1 MRRKWYVILLI
12 THLGSRMK
20 QLSIL
25 LIAFLVVGCVAATK
39 PPVDLFVS
47 TPQLLKQRQLET
59 RRYDGI
65 AEMELISACS
75 NVLQDLGF
83 SLENSETKLGVITAS
98 KERDATNAGEIAAA
112 VAVAVITTALF
123 VPVIQSVSKDQT
135 IRVSLVTRPV
145 LDSDNVAMLDSHFV
159 RITFQTIVRKTDD
172 SIRYETLTDPE
183 LYQGFYSS
191 VSKAVFLEAQKI

>member
-1 MRRKWYVILLI
+1 
-12 THLGSRMK
+12 MK

-25 LIAFLVVGCVAATK
+25 LIAFLVVGCVAGTK

-123 VPVIQSVSKDQT
+123 FPVIQSVSKDQT

-145 LDSDNVAMLDSHFV
+145 IDSDNIAMPNSHFV

-172 SIRYETLTDPE
+172 SLRYETLTDPE

>member
-25 LIAFLVVGCVAATK
+25 LIAFLIVGCAAATK
-39 PPVDLFVS
+39 PPVDLFMS

-65 AEMELISACS
+65 AEMELIAACS

>member
-1 MRRKWYVILLI
+1 MSRKWYVILLI

-83 SLENSETKLGVITAS
+83 SLENSETS

-123 VPVIQSVSKDQT
+123 FPVIQSVSKDQT

>member
-1 MRRKWYVILLI
+1 MSRKWYVILLI

-123 VPVIQSVSKDQT
+123 FPVIQSVSKDQT

>member
-1 MRRKWYVILLI
+1 MSRKWYVILLI

-123 VPVIQSVSKDQT
+123 FPVIQSVSKDQT

-145 LDSDNVAMLDSHFV
+145 IDSDNIAMPNSHFV

-172 SIRYETLTDPE
+172 SLRYETLTDPE